1 MIRRLMSALAVI
13 AAASGGMAAQTAW
26 VNVGDATIHYEL
38 TGQGPT
44 VVFIHGWA
52 QDLDIWGDQVAAFAP
67 RYQVLRYDRRGYGKS
82 TGHAD
87 PTADPDDLRIL
98 LDSLGIRSAVV
109 LGLSGG
115 SRAALDF
122 AVAFPDRVR
131 ALVLYGQGPP
141 KGFQPMPPGPRPGET
156 FGPIA
161 RKHGLDSLRK
171 FVESLRLGWEPPNRP
186 DYRERLQRMWSRY
199 DGRDLLDPRPPS
211 GRVPGARMDQLEQI
225 RVPTLVIVG
234 DHERPLQ
241 RLVADTL
248 TRRIRNARQVVITD
262 GGHGAHF
269 AQPERFNAVV
279 LEFVSAVEKRGGSR

>member
-44 VVFIHGWA
+44 IVFIHGWA

-67 RYQVLRYDRRGYGKS
+67 SYRVLRYDRRGYGKS

-98 LDSLGIRSAVV
+98 LDSLGIRSATV

-115 SRAALDF
+115 SRAALNF
-122 AVAFPDRVR
+122 AVAFSDRVH

-141 KGFQPMPPGPRPGET
+141 EGFEPMPPGPRPGEL

-171 FVESLRLGWEPPNRP
+171 F
-186 DYRERLQRMWSRY
+186 
-199 DGRDLLDPRPPS
+199 
-211 GRVPGARMDQLEQI
+211 
-225 RVPTLVIVG
+225 
-234 DHERPLQ
+234 
-241 RLVADTL
+241 
-248 TRRIRNARQVVITD
+248 
-262 GGHGAHF
+262 
-269 AQPERFNAVV
+269 
-279 LEFVSAVEKRGGSR
+279 